1 MLPAPRTSPSP
12 EDALAAALA
21 AIPTPAPDA
30 AALAEAEADLRVAL
44 ADRDT
49 GLRLVQATTG
59 LGKTHVLAEIAATGG
74 EWWTVVTATHQLVDG
89 QVDEWI
95 AAGAEPAEIMHHQ
108 GRRAPTEEE
117 MEQYAAAIEA
127 RQADLVHTADGV
139 CLQLDG
145 IQTVAG
151 QRHSPAATLCTS
163 CPNGRLSMVQVVLSQ
178 KRYGRADEIRRE
190 LEADGVDP
198 ATTIPCGAIPQFN
211 AERTTRLLGIAGTAI
226 SPTQLEAPKGHARR
240 EVYDEI
246 SDLASPVTV
255 SRRAIGEWES
265 QWTSRLA
272 WMLERMDLAT
282 GEDVA
287 VWRERIDVHEAMINE
302 ATPVLDRLSAGL
314 SGGRYTPDRTVMAK
328 IAIELGVIAAAH
340 KARPGT
346 AAWERVRAEWD
357 RTVLDELEAPLRA
370 ASDLA
375 RAAELG
381 TLEIEQVRRHE
392 SVSYRLVGWVPNAAG
407 QDIVDRAGSDEPTY
421 LLDATPSRGTISAV
435 QALGGRIE
443 RVIVPQPVRVVV
455 DASHMMGRGARRAQ
469 ARRAQWVV
477 PLIAERRN
485 ALAAVLGCKPEA
497 IPILTHKTWA
507 QACIA
512 AGMGGDIGW
521 WGADDK
527 GHNLWRDAPGLLIV
541 GPPTLPPAA
550 LRDAYSADRAFALAA
565 GCAPEDWPVW
575 NEEAELGIGWQIPMG
590 DELVT
595 WPGQLPVDEHLRTWV
610 LDRYARLMAQAIGRL
625 RAVRRESAPT
635 VLMLGPCPDLSEH
648 GITVTPLRGSEPLAL
663 APSATERGQARQAEA
678 ELRVVSTLGDLGPE
692 APEKAIRAHLI
703 AATGRGVHHRVVRR
717 VRDALAKG
725 TTLAQLR
732 GSRIAD
738 LTAARGRGVVHKL
751 RRDLPTG
758 VRNALDAVAHRLHR
772 AERGGVPTPVPVA
785 LPRRKVATGT
795 ATANAPPAA

>member
-1 MLPAPRTSPSP
+1 MSPAPRTLSSP

-30 AALAEAEADLRVAL
+30 AALAQAEADLRVAL

-59 LGKTHVLAEIAATGG
+59 LGKTHVLAGIAASGG

-95 AAGAEPAEIMHHQ
+95 AAGAEPAEIMHHR

-117 MEQYAAAIEA
+117 VEQYAAAIEA
-127 RQADLVHTADGV
+127 RQADLVCVADGV

-151 QRHSPAATLCTS
+151 QRHSPAATLCTT
-163 CPNGRLSMVQVVLSQ
+163 CPNGKLAMIGVVLSQ

-198 ATTIPCGAIPQFN
+198 ATTIPCGAIPQFA
-211 AERTTRLLGIAGTAI
+211 AERTTRLLGVAGTAI
-226 SPTQLEAPKGHARR
+226 SPTQLEAPKGRKRR

-246 SDLASPVTV
+246 SDLASPVPV
-255 SRRAIGEWES
+255 SRKAIGEWES

-272 WMLERMDLAT
+272 WMLERMDHAT

-287 VWRERIDVHEAMINE
+287 TWRERIDVHEAMIDE
-302 ATPVLDRLSAGL
+302 TTPVLDRLRDALAGRR
-314 SGGRYTPDRTVMAK
+314 GTPSLNVVRGI
-328 IAIELGVIAAAH
+328 IAELGAIAAAH

-370 ASDLA
+370 ATDLA
-375 RAAELG
+375 RAADLG

-392 SVSYRLVGWVPNAAG
+392 SVSWRVVGWVPNAAG
-407 QDIVDRAGSDEPTY
+407 QDIVDRAGDDKPTY

-455 DASHMMGRGARRAQ
+455 DGSHMMGRGTRRAQ
-469 ARRAQWVV
+469 AKRAQWVV

-485 ALAAVLGCKPEA
+485 ALAAVLGCAPEE

-507 QACIA
+507 LACIA

-527 GHNLWRDAPGLLIV
+527 GHNHWRDAPGLLVV
-541 GPPTLPPAA
+541 GPPTLPPTA
-550 LRDAYSADRAFALAA
+550 LRDAYLADRAFALAA
-565 GCAPEDWPVW
+565 GCNTEDWPAW
-575 NEEAELGIGWQIPMG
+575 GEEAELGIGWQIPVG
-590 DELVT
+590 GELVT
-595 WPGQLPVDEHLRTWV
+595 WPGQLPVDEHLRAWV

-678 ELRVVSTLGDLGPE
+678 DLRVVSTLGDLGPE
-692 APEKAIRAHLI
+692 APETAVRAHLV
-703 AATGRGVHHRVVRR
+703 ATTGRGVHHRVMRR
-717 VRDALAKG
+717 VRDALGKG
-725 TTLAQLR
+725 MTLAQLR

-738 LTAARGRGVVHKL
+738 LATARGRGVVHKL
-751 RRDLPTG
+751 RRDLPVG
-758 VRNALDAVAHRLHR
+758 VRDALDAAAHRLHK
-772 AERGGVPTPVPVA
+772 AEREDVPTPVPVA
-785 LPRRKVATGT
+785 LPRRKVATSP